1 MARKADYSG
10 HGWAVYNA
18 DTIEIMASM
27 PENSVDCSI
36 YSPPFADLFVYS
48 QSERDMGNCQSRDEF
63 MEHYQYFSDN
73 IFRVMKVGR
82 VMCVHC
88 SDIPLRKGKDGVIGL
103 YDFSGDLIRAHEKS
117 GFVLHGRCTI
127 WKDPVI
133 EMQRTKA
140 LGLLHKQ
147 LRKDSGRSRVGMPDY
162 MLFFRK
168 DGDNLEPISH
178 THETFPVSDW
188 QEVASPVWMTI
199 NQTNVLN
206 GYRAARGE
214 NDERHICPL
223 QLDVIER
230 CLRLYSNPGD
240 TVLDPFNGIGSTGFK
255 AIKMGRNY
263 IGNELK
269 PEYAKQAAKFL
280 KIAEMSQDT
289 LFNRDMPMV
298 DVA

>member
-1 MARKADYSG
+1 MERKSDYAG
-10 HGWAVYNA
+10 NGWAIYNA
-18 DTIEIMASM
+18 DTVEVMAAM
-27 PENSVDCSI
+27 PQESIDCSI
-36 YSPPFADLFVYS
+36 FSPPFSDLFVYS
-48 QSERDMGNCQSRDEF
+48 QSERDMGNCASHDEF
-63 MEHYQYFSDN
+63 MDHYKYFSDN
-73 IFRVMKVGR
+73 LFRVMKTGR
-82 VMCVHC
+82 VICVHC
-88 SDIPLRKGKDGVIGL
+88 SDIPKRKGKDGVIGL
-103 YDFSGDLIRAHEKS
+103 YDFSGELIRAHEAS

-140 LGLLHKQ
+140 FGLLHKT
-147 LRKDSGRSRVGMPDY
+147 LKKDSSRSRVGMPDY

-168 DGDNLEPISH
+168 DGENLEPISH
-178 THETFPVSDW
+178 TAEEFPVRDW

-240 TVLDPFNGIGSTGFK
+240 IVLDPFNGIGSTGFK

-280 KIAEMSQDT
+280 RMAEESQDT
-289 LFNRDMPMV
+289 LFNHEMPEIET
-298 DVA
+298 A